1 MADIPR
7 RQQATAL
14 EDTDHLEVGRQSRAL
29 IIQMCA
35 RIARR
40 SGTWRRRILRA
51 PATDRAKQDTAA
63 RSSAEYFDQF

>member
-1 MADIPR
+1 MPDIT
-7 RQQATAL
+7 RQSQAAAL

-51 PATDRAKQDTAA
+51 PAADGA
-63 RSSAEYFDQF
+63 RSNPGRRSASYFDSF

>member
-1 MADIPR
+1 MPDNPR

-14 EDTDHLEVGRQSRAL
+14 DTTDHLEVGRQSRAL

-51 PATDRAKQDTAA
+51 PATDGAVTSRRARTGYLD
-63 RSSAEYFDQF
+63 FF

>member
-1 MADIPR
+1 MSDTR

-14 EDTDHLEVGRQSRAL
+14 DDTDHLEVGRQSRAL

-51 PATDRAKQDTAA
+51 PATEQAA
-63 RSSAEYFDQF
+63 RETQPGQTGAYLDLF